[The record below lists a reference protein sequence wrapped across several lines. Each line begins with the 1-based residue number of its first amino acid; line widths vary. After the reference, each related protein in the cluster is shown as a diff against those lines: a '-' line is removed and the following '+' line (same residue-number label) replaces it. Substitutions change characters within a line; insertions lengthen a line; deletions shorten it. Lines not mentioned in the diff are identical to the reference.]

1 MNRKQ
6 RRARDKIIK
15 KSKAETSDMEQK
27 LGLFDLMPDEC
38 FVCHKGFDKTNKVMV
53 QSWNVVVREKE
64 QSVKIYCPT
73 CWNRAVELL
82 KQYGVPINNEGQ
94 D

>member
-6 RRARDKIIK
+6 RRARDKKIK
-15 KSKAETSDMEQK
+15 KSKTKTSDMEQK
-27 LGLFDLMPDEC
+27 LGLFELMPEEC
-38 FVCHKGFDKTNKVMV
+38 FICHKAFDKADKEMV

-64 QSVKIYCPT
+64 RSVKIYCPS
-73 CWNRAVELL
+73 CWNKAKSIL
-82 KQYGVPINNEGQ
+82 KQYGVPTTN